1 MSIRVDLDA
10 KKLTAGAPQQVEYP
24 AIFHFRVIV
33 EASACAEKGL
43 AEVLTVYRVVE
54 PLAASRASSH
64 GRYHAYSVS
73 VELQRPDDLR
83 ALDAALKRVPG
94 VRMVL

>member
-1 MSIRVDLDA
+1 MSIRV
-10 KKLTAGAPQQVEYP
+10 KHGENRVPITQQVEYP
-24 AIFHFRVIV
+24 ATFHFRVIA
-33 EASACAEKGL
+33 EASTCSEPLL
-43 AEVLTVYRVVE
+43 AAVLTAFRVVE
-54 PLAASRASSH
+54 PLSASRTSSQ

-73 VELQRPDDLR
+73 VVMQTPDELR

>member
-1 MSIRVDLDA
+1 MSIRV
-10 KKLTAGAPQQVEYP
+10 KHGENRVPITQQVEYP
-24 AIFHFRVIV
+24 ATFHFRVIA
-33 EASACAEKGL
+33 EASADVASGL
-43 AEVLTVYRVVE
+43 AAALNAYRVVE
-54 PLAASRASSH
+54 PLAASRASSQ

-73 VELQRPDDLR
+73 VELQAPDDLR

>member
-1 MSIRVDLDA
+1 MSNRMSPGAREVP
-10 KKLTAGAPQQVEYP
+10 AGAPQQVEYP
-24 AIFHFRVIV
+24 ATFHFRVIA
-33 EASACAEKGL
+33 EASAGVASGL
-43 AEVLTVYRVVE
+43 AAALNAHRVVE
-54 PLAASRASSH
+54 PLAASRASSQ

-73 VELQRPDDLR
+73 VELQTPDDLR